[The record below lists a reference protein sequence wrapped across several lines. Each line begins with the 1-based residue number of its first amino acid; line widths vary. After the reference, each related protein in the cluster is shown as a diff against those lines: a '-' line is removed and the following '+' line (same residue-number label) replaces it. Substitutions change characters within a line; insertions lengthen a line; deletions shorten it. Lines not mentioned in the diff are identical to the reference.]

1 MKFFFHNWPLVADPD
16 LESRE
21 VKLFSIIVALGA
33 LLRFVNLG
41 QRQLW
46 VDEIIQLQSF
56 SHSSLGESLA
66 SVINIVAAAP
76 LDFMIQHLFVILWG
90 QSEFAARFHAALFGS
105 LSLPALYWV
114 GKRFFS
120 TQVALLGMLLFALYP
135 LHHQYSQEGR
145 NYSLFCFLSL
155 SCYYLLCRAL
165 GSRRAGWWILYTLAA
180 TLLLYTNYFGGVLL
194 ISQAVFLISLKS
206 ETVRRSLKF
215 PLHRSWMPTFL
226 LFLLSAG
233 AAALAFLP
241 WLLATLH
248 RTIWD
253 SPNIFSETGLFLR
266 IFKEISGGGYP
277 LSLLLLPLFGLGV
290 HQLLRRQQWAA
301 AALLLVWF
309 IFPLPI
315 ILFLDWSRQYFFPI
329 RQLLFTTPALFL
341 GVAMGMERLPGLFGT
356 ERRGQQ
362 VRMTILILIM
372 VLSLG
377 SIYRHAGREHADWKG
392 LAQGLQTTVL
402 GDDRVVAPNID
413 NVLSYYYPEMDERN
427 LPIQQLGEG
436 DEFLPNQQGQRIY
449 LVASIYMTANQK
461 ETVNQLL
468 AVHDGRPVHQF
479 KGFQVYDLRINR
491 RAPN

>member
-1 MKFFFHNWPLVADPD
+1 MISKKGRVRFWPLTADPGV
-16 LESRE
+16 ECRE
-21 VKLFSIIVALGA
+21 VRLFSIIVALGT
-33 LLRFVNLG
+33 LLRFFNLG

-56 SHSSLGESLA
+56 SHSSLGESFA
-66 SVINIVAAAP
+66 AVIDIVAAAP
-76 LDFMIQHLFVILWG
+76 LDFIIQHLFVTLWG
-90 QSEFAARFHAALFGS
+90 QSEFAARFHAAFFGS
-105 LSLPALYWV
+105 LSLPLLYWM

-120 TQVALLGMLLFALYP
+120 TQVALLGTLLFALYP

-194 ISQAVFLISLKS
+194 ISQAAFLISLKS

-226 LFLLSAG
+226 LFLLCAG
-233 AAALAFLP
+233 AAAFSFLP

-253 SPNIFSETGLFLR
+253 SPNIFADAGLFLR
-266 IFKEISGGGYP
+266 IFKEISGGSYP

-290 HQLLRRQQWAA
+290 HQLWRRQHWAA
-301 AALLLVWF
+301 AALLLVWLVV
-309 IFPLPI
+309 PLPI
-315 ILFLDWSRQYFFPI
+315 ILVLDWSRQYFFPI

-341 GVAMGMERLPGLFGT
+341 GVAMGIERLPGLFGT
-356 ERRGQQ
+356 DRRGQK
-362 VRMTILILIM
+362 VRMTILILVM

-377 SIYRHAGREHADWKG
+377 SIYRHAGREQADWKG
-392 LAQGLQTTVL
+392 LAEGMKT
-402 GDDRVVAPNID
+402 RVRGVYRVGAPNID
-413 NVLSYYYPEMDERN
+413 NVLRFHYPEMDERN
-427 LPIQQLGEG
+427 LPIQQLVKG
-436 DEFLPNQQGQRIY
+436 DEFLPNQQRQRIY

-468 AVHDGRPVHQF
+468 AVHDGRPVHRF
-479 KGFQVYDLRINR
+479 KGFQVYDLRLK
-491 RAPN
+491 